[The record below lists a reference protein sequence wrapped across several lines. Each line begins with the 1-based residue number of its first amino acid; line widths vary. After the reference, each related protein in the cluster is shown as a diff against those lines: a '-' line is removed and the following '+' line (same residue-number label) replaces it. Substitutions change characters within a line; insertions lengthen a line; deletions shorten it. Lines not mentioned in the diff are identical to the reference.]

1 MKDLKII
8 SEKENPLFKRK
19 EIHVEI
25 EAVSSPK
32 KEDAEKSISEK
43 FSVPTENI
51 AIKKIDG
58 RFGSRIF
65 RITASLYHSKEI
77 KEQTE
82 PKSKKTVVQT
92 PKNQS

>member
-1 MKDLKII
+1 MKFLKVI

-19 EIHVEI
+19 EVYVEI
-25 EAVSSPK
+25 ESESVPK
-32 KEDAEKSISEK
+32 KEYAEKIISEK
-43 FSVPTENI
+43 FSTPEEWI

-82 PKSKKTVVQT
+82 PKSKKTVQAAAPPT
-92 PKNQS
+92 Q